1 MTKKDSLKSFV
12 AYMKSHNIPY
22 VEGDDDGCI
31 RYTMKYR
38 ADNAPG
44 GYVESCIWFYEEDNA
59 EVRVYYNAAA
69 VAICKSSINHDR
81 LLQLLNYIN
90 ARVFLSCGDAC
101 GLYEPHM
108 LYTPRM
114 YLTVDNCFDLTIT
127 TIINYDFWEV
137 APVETLDYMT
147 CYCPELLDK
156 LSYPVFS
163 VLKGGKTVDE
173 AIGYI
178 NSNILAS

>member
-1 MTKKDSLKSFV
+1 MTQNDSLKNFV
-12 AYMKSHNIPY
+12 AYMKNHNIPFI
-22 VEGDDDGCI
+22 EDNDDGFA
-31 RYTMKYR
+31 RYTMQYR
-38 ADNAPG
+38 ADNAPD
-44 GYVESCIWFYEEDNA
+44 GYVESCIWFYKRDTA
-59 EVRVYYNAAA
+59 EVRVYYNAAGA
-69 VAICKSSINHDR
+69 EICRNSKYIDT

-90 ARVFLSCGDAC
+90 ARVFLSCGDAY

-114 YLTVDNCFDLTIT
+114 YLTVDGCFDLTIT

-137 APVETLDYMT
+137 APMETLDYMT

-163 VLKGGKTVDE
+163 VLKGDSTIEE
-173 AIGYI
+173 AIAYI
-178 NSNILAS
+178 NDCVLT